1 MARKSDLLT
10 HGRRLN
16 DLALALVESVHE
28 AGGDDDDARRVFG
41 DELLKKRLGLLV
53 MGKLKLGQFPS
64 EIQAADLIP
73 EGWTVVEDVEPS
85 KFNVSDLEFV
95 SFLEGEEQS
104 VTGEEMRK
112 RAVTLQGNLG
122 LCDGKRMIACQNE
135 IPEDLRSKYI
145 VLPGTVLR
153 YSVGFLLVPCLLW
166 FGDRWILGFRWL
178 VCDWFSLGRLA
189 RRK

>member
-53 MGKLKLGQFPS
+53 MGRLKLGQFPS
-64 EIQAADLIP
+64 ETQAADLIP
-73 EGWTVVEDVEPS
+73 EGWAVVEDVEPS
-85 KFNVSDLEFV
+85 EFNISDLEFV
-95 SFLEGEEQS
+95 SFLEGEEQY
-104 VTGEEMRK
+104 VAGEEMRK
-112 RAVTLQGNLG
+112 RSVALRGNLG
-122 LCDGKRMIACQNE
+122 LCDAKRLLAGQNE
-135 IPEDLRSKYI
+135 IPEDIRSKYI

-153 YSVGFLLVPCLLW
+153 GSDRYLRVPFLYW
-166 FGDRWILGFRWL
+166 HGGRWILIFFWL
-178 VCDWFSLGRLA
+178 DYVWYGGYRFA

>member
-41 DELLKKRLGLLV
+41 DELLKKQLGLLV

-64 EIQAADLIP
+64 ETHAADLIP
-73 EGWTVVEDVEPS
+73 EGWAVVEDVEPS
-85 KFNVSDLEFV
+85 EFNISDLEFI
-95 SFLEGEEQS
+95 SFLEGDEQY
-104 VTGEEMRK
+104 VAGEEMRK
-112 RAVTLQGNLG
+112 RAVTLRGNLG
-122 LCDGKRMIACQNE
+122 LCDGKRLLAGQNE

-145 VLPGTVLR
+145 ALPGTVLR
-153 YSVGFLLVPCLLW
+153 NPGGSLSVPFLFWC
-166 FGDRWILGFRWL
+166 GFRWFMGFFWL
-178 VCDWFSLGRLA
+178 EVVWGGSRLA